1 MTFLDPYSKNR
12 RVPLFFLARLLLL
25 LLVALLAW
33 GAYSLWR
40 RLG

>member
-12 RVPLFFLARLLLL
+12 RLPLILLARLLLL
-25 LLVALLAW
+25 LLVAFLAW
-33 GAYSLWR
+33 GAWSLWR